1 MSLRHIRTVDQ
12 TLTLEIGFGGDMSA
26 ASLADAII
34 EALGGPARL
43 HFGDTNIDGGVI
55 EAAGVVYVKASANGE
70 RLCAIDLWAPEPV
83 EEVEP
88 PEIPEEDTG
97 QPEAN

>member
-12 TLTLEIGFGGDMSA
+12 TLTLEIGFGEDLSPAG
-26 ASLADAII
+26 LHEAII
-34 EALGGPARL
+34 EA
-43 HFGDTNIDGGVI
+43 I
-55 EAAGVVYVKASANGE
+55 EDKIIETAGIVYIKSSANGE
-70 RLCAIDLWAPEPV
+70 RLHAIEIWAPEPV

>member
-1 MSLRHIRTVDQ
+1 MLRHIRTVDQ
-12 TLTLEIGFGGDMSA
+12 TLSLEIGFAGDMSA
-26 ASLADAII
+26 AGLTEAII
-34 EALGGPARL
+34 EALDGAY
-43 HFGDTNIDGGVI
+43 GDETVI
-55 EAAGVVYVKASANGE
+55 EAGGIVYIKASAAGE
-70 RLCAIDLWAPEPV
+70 RLAAIDIWAPEPV